1 MLNFFRRLAAR
12 LVEPE
17 DERSDRTLH
26 GPLVCKLMTDLH
38 YLDNMTHSLGGTR
51 R

>member
-1 MLNFFRRLAAR
+1 MLNFIRRLAAR
-12 LVEPE
+12 LSEPE
-17 DERSDRTLH
+17 DDRSDWTPH

-38 YLDNMTHSLGGTR
+38 YLDDMTRALAGTR